1 MRPSALHHAG
11 ATARDYAPLSASLVP
26 RQRTTAAPRRR
37 RKHQN
42 AGHSMTAQ
50 EVTTIR
56 GPVIRIGPSSLKSG
70 LLALLNICSA
80 QELINQRRPQENGP
94 IDDDPQD
101 IGENVLEA
109 DSFLCWWKAIK
120 ANGKLKSGRSSRQHQ
135 SRQRRLL
142 SVVPSALIPPA
153 LAVSVCNPEALL
165 LFLTVSFA
173 YVDDLVYSKPH
184 PN

>member
-56 GPVIRIGPSSLKSG
+56 GPVIRIGPSSLKLG
-70 LLALLNICSA
+70 LLAWLNIYSA
-80 QELINQRRPQENGP
+80 QELINLSRLYENGP
-94 IDDDPQD
+94 IDDGQQD

-120 ANGKLKSGRSSRQHQ
+120 ANGKLKRD
-135 SRQRRLL
+135 RLL
-142 SVVPSALIPPA
+142 SVCPISVRLLSVNLLCVACATPSPAALSYCI
-153 LAVSVCNPEALL
+153 LC
-165 LFLTVSFA
+165 
-173 YVDDLVYSKPH
+173 VYR
-184 PN
+184 

>member
-1 MRPSALHHAG
+1 MNDRS
-11 ATARDYAPLSASLVP
+11 ATAAKETPKCWTFDDLSRSNDDSRSRYKNRA
-26 RQRTTAAPRRR
+26 
-37 RKHQN
+37 
-42 AGHSMTAQ
+42 
-50 EVTTIR
+50 
-56 GPVIRIGPSSLKSG
+56 VITEIG
-70 LLALLNICSA
+70 LLALLNIYSA
-80 QELINQRRPQENGP
+80 QELINQSRLYENGP
-94 IDDDPQD
+94 IDDGQQD

-173 YVDDLVYSKPH
+173 YVDNTVDNIPRPS
-184 PN
+184 